1 MKSSAWRGCFF
12 FATDDLCLLALW
24 GFFTGLRFFRF
35 LGFSLILIPNCSG
48 GLGADIPD
56 TAFIGF
62 SGTSGTGV
70 SDRYSVL
77 RWMSQRTQLTAN
89 SESESPSNPITPK
102 IPSGRDT
109 RHKMMIRVVREKG
122 NLIMGTPVNK
132 TSTQASIALR
142 ARIMPPNKRPLVRK
156 FGGI

>member
-1 MKSSAWRGCFF
+1 MGFLHR
-12 FATDDLCLLALW
+12 FALFPL
-24 GFFTGLRFFRF
+24 
-35 LGFSLILIPNCSG
+35 LGFLLDLDPNCSG

-62 SGTSGTGV
+62 SGASGTGV

-109 RHKMMIRVVREKG
+109 RHKMMIRVVRE
-122 NLIMGTPVNK
+122 
-132 TSTQASIALR
+132 R
-142 ARIMPPNKRPLVRK
+142 AT
-156 FGGI
+156 